1 MPVNRK
7 MQARLDPRAPLVLDT
22 RELGRRPGSLRRLS
36 LPVPAPEGFGLE
48 LVGVPAGAQ
57 LDLDLR
63 LESVMEGVLVSGTV
77 TTVVVGECARCLGSI
92 DDEVVADVQ
101 ELFAYPDSATQE
113 TTSEDE
119 VSRLEGDY
127 LDLEPATRD
136 AVLLAL
142 PLIPLCR
149 EDCPGLCAVC
159 GERWDDLPPEHSHDQ
174 ADPRWAALQEA
185 SENRAQRGSERAGN
199 QFSDNSQES

>member
-1 MPVNRK
+1 M
-7 MQARLDPRAPLVLDT
+7 
-22 RELGRRPGSLRRLS
+22 
-36 LPVPAPEGFGLE
+36 E
-48 LVGVPAGAQ
+48 LVGVPVGAQ
-57 LDLDLR
+57 LALDLR

-77 TTVVVGECARCLGSI
+77 TVEVVGECARCLDPVS
-92 DDEVVADVQ
+92 DEVVADVQ
-101 ELFAYPDSATQE
+101 ELFAYPDSSTQE

-127 LDLEPATRD
+127 LDLEPAVRD

-159 GERWDDLPPEHSHDQ
+159 GEQREGLPPDHSHDEV
-174 ADPRWAALQEA
+174 DPRWAALKQL
-185 SENRAQRGSERAGN
+185 
-199 QFSDNSQES
+199 DDPSQES

>member
-1 MPVNRK
+1 M
-7 MQARLDPRAPLVLDT
+7 
-22 RELGRRPGSLRRLS
+22 RRLS

-57 LDLDLR
+57 LFLDLR

-77 TTVVVGECARCLGSI
+77 TTKVVGECARCLGPI
-92 DDEVVADVQ
+92 DGEVVADVQ
-101 ELFAYPDSATQE
+101 ELFAYPDSATLE

-149 EDCPGLCAVC
+149 EDCPGLCAGC

-174 ADPRWAALQEA
+174 ADPRWAALQ
-185 SENRAQRGSERAGN
+185 
-199 QFSDNSQES
+199 QFSDKES

>member
-7 MQARLDPRAPLVLDT
+7 TQARLDPRAPLVLDT
-22 RELGRRPGSLRRLS
+22 RELGRRPGSMRRLS
-36 LPVPAPEGFGLE
+36 LPVPAPAGFGLE

-57 LDLDLR
+57 LLLDLR

-77 TTVVVGECARCLGSI
+77 TTAVTGECARCLDPVS
-92 DDEVVADVQ
+92 DEVVAEVQ

-113 TTSEDE
+113 TTSKDE

-149 EDCPGLCAVC
+149 EDCLGLCATC
-159 GERWDDLPPEHSHDQ
+159 GERRDTLPPEHSHDQ
-174 ADPRWAALQEA
+174 VDPRWAPLQEA
-185 SENRAQRGSERAGN
+185 SENRAQKDER
-199 QFSDNSQES
+199 QLSDNSQES

>member
-1 MPVNRK
+1 MSVNRK
-7 MQARLDPRAPLVLDT
+7 TQARLDPRAPLVLDT
-22 RELGRRPGSLRRLS
+22 RELGRRPGSMRRLS

-57 LDLDLR
+57 LSLDVR

-77 TTVVVGECARCLGSI
+77 TAAVVGECARCLGPIS
-92 DDEVVADVQ
+92 DEVVAEVQ
-101 ELFAYPDSATQE
+101 ELFAYPDSSTEE
-113 TTSEDE
+113 TTSKDE

-149 EDCPGLCAVC
+149 EDCPGLCAGC
-159 GERWDDLPPEHSHDQ
+159 GERRETLPPDHSHDQ
-174 ADPRWAALQEA
+174 SDPRWAALQDL
-185 SENRAQRGSERAGN
+185 
-199 QFSDNSQES
+199 SDNSQES